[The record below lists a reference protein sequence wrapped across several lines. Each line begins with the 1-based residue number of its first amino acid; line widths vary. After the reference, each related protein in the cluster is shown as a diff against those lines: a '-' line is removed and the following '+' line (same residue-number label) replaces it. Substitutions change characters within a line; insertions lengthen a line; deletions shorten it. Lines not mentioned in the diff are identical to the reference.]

1 MKEILFFS
9 SPWCGPCI
17 QMKKDLTDSIRT
29 ELNIKEIDIS
39 KEIDLAVE
47 YNVFSVPMFV
57 ILKDGKERLR
67 KLGKVSIE
75 ELKNY

>member
-1 MKEILFFS
+1 
-9 SPWCGPCI
+9 
-17 QMKKDLTDSIRT
+17 MKKDLTDSIRT

-47 YNVFSVPMFV
+47 YNVFSAPMFV